1 MRPLMGT
8 LIMGK
13 TVHVGQGTSG
23 NFLDHLLNF
32 AVNLKLLKINEVLK
46 KGNPENRRIFAN
58 PTSDKVVISLHAA
71 PEQTTCLSLKRQ
83 VT

>member
-46 KGNPENRRIFAN
+46 KRQSREQENICK
-58 PTSDKVVISLHAA
+58 SYI
-71 PEQTTCLSLKRQ
+71 
-83 VT
+83 